1 MKLLK
6 SHPLFSLLNSYLI
19 DSPQPV
25 NISYLWNFGSLLGI
39 CLVIQIITG
48 IIETGTFDYV
58 LRMLTEIGIVLEFKL
73 GEKFEDM
80 CYLLAIIPLFRNKGK
95 HNPNLISSLKTWLK
109 GKGFI
114 PEFIQGIKHGSS
126 LVTLPKSIENYHNS
140 LLGRMIRVVGGTAA
154 FIVLTINNPDL
165 SLIDKEVHKTLFLT
179 ILFIG
184 IYHLSYM
191 VFIYT
196 IRFLYILYHII
207 KGNWIVRNS
216 TTVLTDVINIE
227 SIQSAPLFFIKINNT
242 GKRVVDFI
250 NYAARSFDFIKGI
263 KYAAAFPVLPSKIA
277 NYHKSLFG
285 RTLRVVGGLAAFI
298 TLTYNTDLAIIHTK
312 NYIFYV
318 IAFVGLSHML
328 YITFIFA
335 IKSAYVLYYILTGKW
350 IHRSDG
356 SAPLKYFLTEGSAA
370 FHCFTGICFVSGTW
384 LGMAGTAVTVDQL
397 IGEDYFKGMA
407 VFKQPAL
414 FLKSTFVTLDESIYF
429 GNKGPNLQEQQPTI
443 KDNFNLNENGIRQ
456 NSDILNKLHQQEEFD
471 KLKSKI
477 ASNPEI
483 KQAFDKIKTELN
495 VDIVKDIDGI
505 LKLVKK

>member
-6 SHPLFSLLNSYLI
+6 NTKFLSLLNSYLI
-19 DSPQPV
+19 DSPQLV

-48 IIETGTFDYV
+48 T
-58 LRMLTEIGIVLEFKL
+58 
-73 GEKFEDM
+73 
-80 CYLLAIIPLFRNKGK
+80 
-95 HNPNLISSLKTWLK
+95 
-109 GKGFI
+109 
-114 PEFIQGIKHGSS
+114 
-126 LVTLPKSIENYHNS
+126 TL
-140 LLGRMIRVVGGTAA
+140 
-154 FIVLTINNPDL
+154 
-165 SLIDKEVHKTLFLT
+165 
-179 ILFIG
+179 
-184 IYHLSYM
+184 
-191 VFIYT
+191 
-196 IRFLYILYHII
+196 
-207 KGNWIVRNS
+207 
-216 TTVLTDVINIE
+216 LTDVINIE

-250 NYAARSFDFIKGI
+250 NSFDFIKGI
-263 KYAAAFPVLPSKIA
+263 KYAAAFPVLPSSIA

-285 RTLRVVGGLAAFI
+285 RTLRVVGGLAAII

-350 IHRSDG
+350 IHRNSPAFVKNEYYYSGVD
-356 SAPLKYFLTEGSAA
+356 LKYFLTEGSAA

-384 LGMAGTAVTVDQL
+384 LGMAGTAITVDQL
-397 IGEDYFKGMA
+397 IGEDYFKEMA

-429 GNKGPNLQEQQPTI
+429 GNKGPNLESQQPTI
-443 KDNFNLNENGIRQ
+443 KDNPNLNENGIRQ
-456 NSDILNKLHQQEEFD
+456 NSDILNKLHQQEEFE

>member
-6 SHPLFSLLNSYLI
+6 SHPLLSLLNSYLI
-19 DSPQPV
+19 DSPQLV

-48 IIETGTFDYV
+48 T
-58 LRMLTEIGIVLEFKL
+58 
-73 GEKFEDM
+73 
-80 CYLLAIIPLFRNKGK
+80 
-95 HNPNLISSLKTWLK
+95 
-109 GKGFI
+109 
-114 PEFIQGIKHGSS
+114 
-126 LVTLPKSIENYHNS
+126 TL
-140 LLGRMIRVVGGTAA
+140 
-154 FIVLTINNPDL
+154 
-165 SLIDKEVHKTLFLT
+165 
-179 ILFIG
+179 
-184 IYHLSYM
+184 
-191 VFIYT
+191 
-196 IRFLYILYHII
+196 
-207 KGNWIVRNS
+207 
-216 TTVLTDVINIE
+216 LTDVINIE

-250 NYAARSFDFIKGI
+250 NSFDFIKGI
-263 KYAAAFPVLPSKIA
+263 KYAAAFPVLPSSIA

-285 RTLRVVGGLAAFI
+285 RTLRVVGGLAAII

-312 NYIFYV
+312 NSIFYV

-335 IKSAYVLYYILTGKW
+335 IKLAYVLYYILTGKW
-350 IHRSDG
+350 IHRNS
-356 SAPLKYFLTEGSAA
+356 PLKYFLTEGSAA

-384 LGMAGTAVTVDQL
+384 LGMAGTAITVDQL
-397 IGEDYFKGMA
+397 IGEDYFKEMA

-429 GNKGPNLQEQQPTI
+429 GNKGPNLESQQPTI
-443 KDNFNLNENGIRQ
+443 KDNPNLNENGIRQ